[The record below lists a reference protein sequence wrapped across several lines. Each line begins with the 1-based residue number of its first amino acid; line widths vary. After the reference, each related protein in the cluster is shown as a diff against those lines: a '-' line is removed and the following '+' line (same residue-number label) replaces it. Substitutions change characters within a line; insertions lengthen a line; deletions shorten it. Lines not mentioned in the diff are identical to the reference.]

1 MCICAH
7 VRHCHEN
14 DFRGELTLVDV
25 SVLLESVAV
34 VATNFLFNSVISS
47 LLISTVSFIGKE
59 KGQQYSLDLHPK
71 SRSQNITQKKQTNKQ
86 TNKQANKRTL

>member
-1 MCICAH
+1 MCICVH
-7 VRHCHEN
+7 VHDCHEN
-14 DFRGELTLVDV
+14 DFRGELTLMDV

-59 KGQQYSLDLHPK
+59 KGEKKINFYTKNPHK
-71 SRSQNITQKKQTNKQ
+71 RS
-86 TNKQANKRTL
+86 AVLS